1 MSIGLLALVAAV
13 PMLVALVLMVGLRL
27 GAMKAMPIA
36 WLAGVVLASLVPVVL
51 TAFLCI
57 PFILGGHPGNE
68 RLVDAGTAQHMS

>member
-1 MSIGLLALVAAV
+1 MHPLLRPLI
-13 PMLVALVLMVGLRL
+13 RQF
-27 GAMKAMPIA
+27 
-36 WLAGVVLASLVPVVL
+36 AGVVLASLVPVVL